1 MYAGSFEV
9 DSSVHPVWFPASQLV
24 PLTALGII
32 RQEQR
37 NKAESIETGCDDEA
51 GQSLKPVNARG

>member
-24 PLTALGII
+24 PLPALLGKNREIK
-32 RQEQR
+32 QNQ
-37 NKAESIETGCDDEA
+37 
-51 GQSLKPVNARG
+51 